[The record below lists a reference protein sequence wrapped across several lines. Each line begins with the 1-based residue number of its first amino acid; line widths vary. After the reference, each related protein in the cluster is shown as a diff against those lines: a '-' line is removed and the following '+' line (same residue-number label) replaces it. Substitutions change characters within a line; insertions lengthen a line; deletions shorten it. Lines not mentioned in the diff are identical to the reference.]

1 MSMPPLHTALHS
13 CHRAHRARLAELLA
27 PHGLHPGQDAL
38 LVLLW
43 SEPGLRQAM
52 LAERLGV
59 EPPTIS
65 RVVARMERSGLVERR
80 RDPHDARLWR
90 VHPTPRSRLLEASV
104 RRAWT
109 ELEEEMTRALGTE
122 GSHTLSHLLHSAG
135 TTLSRSPEQP

>member
-1 MSMPPLHTALHS
+1 MPSLHAALHA
-13 CHRAHRARLAELLA
+13 CHRAHRARLATLLA
-27 PHGLHPGQDAL
+27 PYGLHPGQDAL

-65 RVVARMERSGLVERR
+65 RVVARMERSGLLERR

-90 VHPTPRSRLLEASV
+90 VHPTPRSRLLEGSV
-104 RRAWT
+104 RRVWEELET
-109 ELEEEMTRALGTE
+109 ELRTAVGEDGARTMG
-122 GSHTLSHLLHSAG
+122 HTLRTIETA
-135 TTLSRSPEQP
+135 LSRESESP